1 VRALRDRRWDLAID
15 LQGLL
20 KSAVLTYLSG
30 ARWRIGPHSGKE
42 GSRFFYTH
50 RPFLP
55 PERLGVYAGDRYLE
69 MLQLLN
75 LGSSPLPPACGGAG
89 GGNGPA
95 SVPRLPIAR
104 GPDNPQSAIRN
115 PQSAIG
121 PASVSY
127 PLRLVL
133 SAEDEA
139 FADDFLAQQGIT
151 EEDLLISLCPAAA
164 PTFFTKFW
172 FPARWA
178 AVADGLQAEWEARVL
193 FHGAPHDLPLVESIV
208 QQMTTPPVVATGQTT
223 LLQAAA
229 LLRRS
234 RLCVSVET
242 GLQHFAVAVGTPV
255 VVLLGPTV
263 NTPPPPHVAV
273 IKPYPCQPCAR
284 NPICRFQDGVG
295 ECLAA
300 ITVEDVLAACR
311 RVVRG

>member
-1 VRALRDRRWDLAID
+1 
-15 LQGLL
+15 
-20 KSAVLTYLSG
+20 
-30 ARWRIGPHSGKE
+30 
-42 GSRFFYTH
+42 
-50 RPFLP
+50 
-55 PERLGVYAGDRYLE
+55 LGVYAGDRYLE
-69 MLQLLN
+69 MLQLLD
-75 LGSSPLPPACGGAG
+75 LGVQTR
-89 GGNGPA
+89 NGPA
-95 SVPRLPIAR
+95 SVPRWPMADGRWPIFR
-104 GPDNPQSAIRN
+104 GPDNPKSEIRN
-115 PQSAIG
+115 PKSEIG

-139 FADDFLAQQGIT
+139 FADDFLARQGIT